1 MNYVKPQK
9 PLIQDGKG
17 IYPITTIDQVVR
29 ADGRRFSANEF
40 NRVFQRN
47 LLRST
52 LQTTTINGVTC
63 TNNGDGTYTLN
74 GTATA
79 DCYFILN
86 SNFNLESG
94 KSYKLI
100 VLNLNRQ
107 VSLAVPLSV

>member
-29 ADGRRFSANEF
+29 ADGRRFSENEF

-47 LLRST
+47 LLRPT
-52 LQTTTINGVTC
+52 LQTATTNGVTC

-74 GTATA
+74 GTASDT
-79 DCYFILN
+79 CRFKLN
-86 SNFNLESG
+86 TIELSKG
-94 KSYKLI
+94 SYKVI
-100 VLNLNRQ
+100 GTPKGGNNDY
-107 VSLAVPLSV
+107 S